1 MCKKLKELKII
12 MNTNY
17 NFSIFK
23 SIGGGSKT
31 KFYSGQKF
39 KHFTSIGPMNDE
51 TSTNY
56 SGQGEEDNNK
66 NIINNEQAILYS
78 FYIQILLKLIGKKNL
93 TK

>member
-1 MCKKLKELKII
+1 
-12 MNTNY
+12 
-17 NFSIFK
+17 
-23 SIGGGSKT
+23 
-31 KFYSGQKF
+31 
-39 KHFTSIGPMNDE
+39 MNDE